1 MPIIVLRVLILILA
15 LAVLTLI
22 FLYLK
27 LRTAFG
33 RYSKLFDLIQ
43 HSNDGVMLID
53 EKGIIREWNPAL
65 YRITGISEPEALG
78 QYVWDI
84 QNQIF
89 SRDSEKNTEGAALR
103 SKILAYLQKGDLL
116 DPHNPIEYSIRTR
129 DNKIKIIQELEFPI
143 KTKSG
148 YSLGSVLRDVTDF
161 TKVEEALSEIA
172 LVDELTGLY
181 NRRGFKLL
189 ADQKLIRIMGQGQ
202 IPILVFVDLD
212 KMKNINDKYGHDS
225 GDLALKT
232 TANIL
237 RESFRDED
245 IIGRWG
251 GDEFVAM
258 VSVKKENDTKII
270 KTRIRQYQEFHN
282 ENDGYEFKLSLS
294 VGFALADLK
303 RVHDLD
309 SLIEEADG
317 QMYREKRKGKTK

>member
-1 MPIIVLRVLILILA
+1 MSDLALRVMLLILILA
-15 LAVLTLI
+15 VLILV

-33 RYSKLFDLIQ
+33 RYGKLFDLIQ

-65 YRITGISEPEALG
+65 YQITGISESEALG
-78 QYVWDI
+78 RFIWDI
-84 QNQIF
+84 QSQIF
-89 SRDSEKNTEGAALR
+89 SRDSEKNTQGAALR
-103 SKILAYLQKGDLL
+103 AKILAYLQKGDLL
-116 DPHNPIEYSIRTR
+116 DPNNPIEYSIRTR
-129 DNKIKIIQELEFPI
+129 DNKIKILQELEFPI
-143 KTKSG
+143 KTKVG
-148 YSLGSVLRDVTDF
+148 YSLGSVIRDVTDF

-212 KMKNINDKYGHDS
+212 KMKNINDRFGHDN
-225 GDLALKT
+225 GDLALQT

-258 VSVKKENDTKII
+258 VSIKKEKDTEII
-270 KTRIRQYQEFHN
+270 KTRIQQYQEFHN
-282 ENDGYEFKLSLS
+282 ENDGYAFNLSLS
-294 VGFALADLK
+294 VGFAIANLK
-303 RVHDLD
+303 KTHDLEV
-309 SLIEEADG
+309 LIEEADG
-317 QMYREKRKGKTK
+317 QMYREKVGKS